1 MTTLSFATLCFSSLF
16 TVIDPIGTAPVFASL
31 TSGQSA
37 RDARRTALRAC
48 LVALGVLGAFALF
61 GAVLFRMFGITLDA
75 FRIGGG
81 LVFLL
86 VGLPMLTRDAP
97 HAAPDATPQGASDP
111 AIVPLGVP
119 LIGGPGA
126 ITTVMVLMGQS
137 QGALHTSALFAALGL
152 VLLATW
158 AILGVAPALTARL
171 GAAGTL
177 LLTKVMALILIV
189 IGVQFVVDGLR
200 PIAIDI
206 VRSAMAPKA

>member
-1 MTTLSFATLCFSSLF
+1 
-16 TVIDPIGTAPVFASL
+16 
-31 TSGQSA
+31 
-37 RDARRTALRAC
+37 
-48 LVALGVLGAFALF
+48 
-61 GAVLFRMFGITLDA
+61 
-75 FRIGGG
+75 
-81 LVFLL
+81 
-86 VGLPMLTRDAP
+86 
-97 HAAPDATPQGASDP
+97 
-111 AIVPLGVP
+111 
-119 LIGGPGA
+119 
-126 ITTVMVLMGQS
+126 MVLMGQS